1 MHDIHIMVSR
11 FGGPLK
17 ASLTHAGP
25 STDEYSFALHFT
37 LEGTFPESRIHH
49 AFADLLTSA
58 GIE

>member
-37 LEGTFPESRIHH
+37 LEGTFQRAGSTTH
-49 AFADLLTSA
+49 LLIS
-58 GIE
+58 